1 MGRPCSYSNKLFR
14 SARALSFV
22 AQFGEFEVLW
32 IAALKI
38 GIGWVLAEGLVLEG
52 FTDGVLKR
60 VRE

>member
-14 SARALSFV
+14 SARALGFI

-38 GIGWVLAEGLVLEG
+38 GIGWVSWRGLG
-52 FTDGVLKR
+52 T
-60 VRE
+60 